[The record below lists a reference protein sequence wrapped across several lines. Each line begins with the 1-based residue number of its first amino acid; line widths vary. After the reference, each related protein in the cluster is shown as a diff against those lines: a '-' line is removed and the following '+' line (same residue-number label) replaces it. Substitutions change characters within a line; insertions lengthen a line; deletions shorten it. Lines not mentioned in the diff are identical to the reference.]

1 MQLSD
6 NYLKAA
12 QQKGKKVAFTL
23 ISGGQI
29 TGKVREVGRFTI
41 LIEKGKNNFLLVFKH
56 SIESFPI
63 SLGGIKKVEKEE
75 TQD

>member
-1 MQLSD
+1 MMLSD

-12 QQKGKKVAFTL
+12 QDKGKNVAFTL
-23 ISGGQI
+23 ISGGKI

-41 LIEKGKNNFLLVFKH
+41 LLEIGKKDFRLIFKH

-63 SLGGIKKVEKEE
+63 DFGGC
-75 TQD
+75 